1 MKKSNPPESWPDD
14 PEPDGQGPDGQGP
27 DGQGPGDSPLAPFT
41 PEAAKAAA
49 STQWLS
55 FLHLGWMI
63 VANMVLFVGGGL
75 WLDTKFDTPPVLLL
89 IGVFLAFSG
98 SGYTLYRAV
107 KNLEKNEKE
116 NKARGPK

>member
-1 MKKSNPPESWPDD
+1 MKKSNPP
-14 PEPDGQGPDGQGP
+14 GNGPDEEGS
-27 DGQGPGDSPLAPFT
+27 DGHESDDKPLAPFT

-49 STQWLS
+49 SNQWLS

-63 VANMVLFVGGGL
+63 VANMILFVGGGL
-75 WLDTKFDTPPVLLL
+75 WLDGKFGTSPVLLL

-107 KNLEKNEKE
+107 KNLEKDES
-116 NKARGPK
+116 ARGRK